1 MSRISM
7 HEGQRGQRGEGRK
20 QRLRKKTLGGGHDK
34 LCAWIPILYRDSNHI
49 ADLRVK
55 KCQSGC
61 WLLRCLAVC
70 GSVEV
75 SVTATLMVS
84 AYLDAQGVTDIWSL
98 FNPQNFLTF

>member
-49 ADLRVK
+49 ADLRIK
-55 KCQSGC
+55 EMSEWLLAAPLSGC
-61 WLLRCLAVC
+61 VWVC
-70 GSVEV
+70 GGFCYSNTDGFCISGCSRSNRYLESV
-75 SVTATLMVS
+75 
-84 AYLDAQGVTDIWSL
+84 
-98 FNPQNFLTF
+98 